1 MFFELLPEQWSNSLL
16 EYTIK
21 GVFIHLD
28 DNNEAVR
35 EAIAKV
41 LRKSCRINPQ
51 TFLEVAVDCHSRF
64 THQVL
69 VKNLIDFCK
78 NTY

>member
-1 MFFELLPEQWSNSLL
+1 LL

-35 EAIAKV
+35 EAISKV
-41 LRKSCRINPQ
+41 LRKSCRVNP
-51 TFLEVAVDCHSRF
+51 
-64 THQVL
+64 
-69 VKNLIDFCK
+69 
-78 NTY
+78 